1 MTEIH
6 LPNGRDGYVE
16 ILSHVVGAGRPVAPR
31 GLKTLD
37 AGEVTIVLESPYD
50 ALPLHTGRKVS
61 RRIAAAEAVQLIGGF
76 SLPSL
81 LPTSFNRFKE
91 DDGSFYGAYGVRIGD
106 QLAEAVRKLRADHDT
121 RQAVITLWNP
131 ALDNVDP
138 PRRDHPCT
146 VALGLRIF
154 DDKLRM
160 NVQMRSSD
168 AWLGIP
174 YDLMQFT
181 QLQLSVAHLL
191 NIEPGP
197 YSHRTW
203 SLHLYAEHL
212 PLVDAV
218 TTPTKRTFQP
228 CGIGG
233 VSARSV
239 EDLQVRA
246 LAIAHRRDWVSYTES
261 EEWYVDALRP

>member
-16 ILSHVVGAGRPVAPR
+16 ILSHVVVAGRPVAPR

-50 ALPLHTGRKVS
+50 ALPLHTGRKMS
-61 RRIAAAEAVQLIGGF
+61 KRIAAAEAVQLIGGF
-76 SLPSL
+76 SRPEL
-81 LPTSFNRFKE
+81 LPASFERFKE
-91 DDGSFYGAYGVRIGD
+91 DDGSFYGAYGVRIGG
-106 QLAEAVRKLRADHDT
+106 QLAEVVRKLRTDRDT

-146 VALGLRIF
+146 VAIGFRIY
-154 DDKLRM
+154 DDKLRT
-160 NVQMRSSD
+160 NVLMRSSD

-174 YDLMQFT
+174 YDLFQFT
-181 QLQLSVAHLL
+181 QLQLSAAHLL

-203 SLHLYAEHL
+203 SLHIYEEHL
-212 PLVDAV
+212 PLVDTV
-218 TTPTKRTFQP
+218 TTPKSNAFQP

-246 LAIAHRRDWVSYTES
+246 LAIAHRRDWMSYTES
-261 EEWYVDALRP
+261 ERWYVDALAS